1 MSRDACISSGYF
13 CDYSQFQVGRNLAL
27 ILEIRV
33 RGQGYSFRFKP
44 FLLRV
49 WSKLTFSVED
59 PDSKSLLEVVRLLF
73 QVHLQAR
80 FVLNPTEPQF

>member
-49 WSKLTFSVED
+49 WSKFSVED
-59 PDSKSLLEVVRLLF
+59 PDWTSLLEVVRLLF
-73 QVHLQAR
+73 QVHLRAR